1 MPTFSDI
8 NICRTFITGAAIF
21 FVCSISKAS
30 SPEISTCPSVFY
42 SINLHN
48 DAKLCQ
54 IFDSSKPASLIY
66 HVNETPNNVVDFF
79 LVNHQLTK
87 HSHIHNR
94 VLLMNADKT
103 HRVIVSPDGEGSQ
116 VDILIIAPSV

>member
-1 MPTFSDI
+1 MPIFSYI
-8 NICRTFITGAAIF
+8 NICRALIIGAVTF
-21 FVCSISKAS
+21 FVCFTAKAS

-66 HVNETPNNVVDFF
+66 HVNETPNNVVAFF
-79 LVNHQLTK
+79 LVDRRLTK

-103 HRVIVSPDGEGSQ
+103 HRVVVSPDGDGSQ
-116 VDILIIAPSV
+116 VDILVIAPSV